1 MTHEPRPERKVKSL
15 EEASRRTLRSPSR
28 RLCPGRKRLQFAS
41 VSGPC
46 FGVALRKPS
55 IRPPAPRSATD
66 AVPRS
71 VLSRLHPGGY
81 GSAPP
86 RLRATFQLVGGE
98 AGRSQANGPVAG
110 RWPAWPPPARLT
122 TSTRAARVTPNTP
135 AAAPVRLVIS
145 DAAIPVVRAAVVV
158 GVAVTATALWDGIG
172 LRLGLRLRR
181 RFGSRLRRGG
191 SRRRR

>member
-71 VLSRLHPGGY
+71 VFIRLHPGGY

-86 RLRATFQLVGGE
+86 RLRATFQPVGGE

-110 RWPAWPPPARLT
+110 RWVHWHPHARPT
-122 TSTRAARVTPNTP
+122 ISPTAARVTPSRP
-135 AAAPVRLVIS
+135 PVARVRLVIS
-145 DAAIPVVRAAVVV
+145 DAAVAVVRPAVVV
-158 GVAVTATALWDGIG
+158 GDAVTAAV
-172 LRLGLRLRR
+172 LRDVALGLRLRSGR
-181 RFGSRLRRGG
+181 SRRLRGG
-191 SRRRR
+191 